1 MAAKSTKGIQFNT
14 YRIKSKVTR
23 PGVHAKTKQ
32 SSNKGSK
39 NYVKPYRG
47 QGK

>member
-23 PGVHAKTKQ
+23 PGIHSKTKQ
-32 SSNKGSK
+32 STNKGSK
-39 NYVKPYRG
+39 NYSKPYRG
-47 QGK
+47 QGR

>member
-1 MAAKSTKGIQFNT
+1 MAKIVLGNYVTKP
-14 YRIKSKVTR
+14 SKKR
-23 PGVHAKTKQ
+23 PGVHAKSK
-32 SSNKGSK
+32 SSKLKGSK